1 MKQILFYYLI
11 YFIIGV
17 ALISI
22 YVYYFQNKNKIENNF
37 LAIILFVSFYP
48 ILLIIFMWYSFMKIF
63 IKKQSEEN

>member
-17 ALISI
+17 SIISI